1 MSTVKSPLSLITTP
15 LDLRFLS
22 IMAQQSY
29 SFKITGIAPLIV
41 HNGELAD
48 PFYIFSQEVKKISGK
63 RKKTDADH
71 EMMAK
76 LEWRGGLYVN
86 ESRLIVPSDCFEASL
101 VGAAKLS
108 RLGKDAA
115 RGLFVEDHLALR
127 GDGVPELVD
136 ETVLDEMY
144 ASGKFTFRKGVR
156 VGTAKV
162 MRTRPIFGL
171 GWSANA
177 TVVFND
183 AVFNRQQIEDLVAAA
198 GSQIGLCEW
207 RPRFGRFSV
216 SEGVFA

>member
-1 MSTVKSPLSLITTP
+1 MKSPLSLITIP
-15 LDLRFLS
+15 LGLRFLLT
-22 IMAQQSY
+22 MAQQSY
-29 SFKITGIAPLIV
+29 SFKIKGIAPLIV

-48 PFYIFSQEVKKISGK
+48 PFYAFSQEIKKISGK
-63 RKKTDADH
+63 RKKTEADH

-86 ESRLIVPSDCFEASL
+86 EGRLIVPSDCFEASL

-115 RGLFVEDHLALR
+115 RGLFVEDHLAIE
-127 GDGVPELVD
+127 GDGIPESVD
-136 ETVLDEMY
+136 EAVLDEMY

-171 GWSANA
+171 GWHASA

-207 RPRFGRFSV
+207 RPRYGRFAV
-216 SEGVFA
+216 SDCAFS

>member
-1 MSTVKSPLSLITTP
+1 MITKTNV
-15 LDLRFLS
+15 LYVLLN
-22 IMAQQSY
+22 MAQQSY
-29 SFKITGIAPLIV
+29 SFKINGIAPLIV

-48 PFYIFSQEVKKISGK
+48 PFYVFSQEIKKISGK
-63 RKKTDADH
+63 RKKTEADH

-86 ESRLIVPSDCFEASL
+86 EDKLIVPSDCFEASL

-115 RGLFVEDHLALR
+115 RGLFVEDHLVIR
-127 GDGVPELVD
+127 GEGIPETVND
-136 ETVLDEMY
+136 AVLDEMY
-144 ASGKFTFRKGVR
+144 DSGKFTFRKGVR

-171 GWSANA
+171 GWFADA

-183 AVFNRQQIEDLVAAA
+183 AVFNKQQIEDLVDTA
-198 GSQIGLCEW
+198 GTQIGLCEW
-207 RPRFGRFSV
+207 RPRYGRFAV
-216 SEGVFA
+216 SEGVFS

>member
-1 MSTVKSPLSLITTP
+1 
-15 LDLRFLS
+15 
-22 IMAQQSY
+22 MAQLSY
-29 SFKITGIAPLIV
+29 SFKINGIAPLIV

-48 PFYIFSQEVKKISGK
+48 PFYVFSQEIKKISGK
-63 RKKTDADH
+63 RKKTEADH

-86 ESRLIVPSDCFEASL
+86 EDKLIVPSDCFEASL

-115 RGLFVEDHLALR
+115 RGLFVEDHLVIR
-127 GDGVPELVD
+127 GEGIPETVND
-136 ETVLDEMY
+136 TVLDEMY
-144 ASGKFTFRKGVR
+144 DSGKFTFRKGVR

-171 GWSANA
+171 GWFADA

-183 AVFNRQQIEDLVAAA
+183 AVFNKQQIEDLVEAA
-198 GSQIGLCEW
+198 GTQIGLCEW
-207 RPRFGRFSV
+207 RPRYGRFAV
-216 SEGVFA
+216 SEGVFS

>member
-1 MSTVKSPLSLITTP
+1 M
-15 LDLRFLS
+15 
-22 IMAQQSY
+22 
-29 SFKITGIAPLIV
+29 IV

-48 PFYIFSQEVKKISGK
+48 PFYVFSQEIKKISGK
-63 RKKTDADH
+63 RKKTEADH

-86 ESRLIVPSDCFEASL
+86 EDKLIVPSDCFEASL

-115 RGLFVEDHLALR
+115 RGLFVEDHLVIR
-127 GDGVPELVD
+127 GEGIPETVND
-136 ETVLDEMY
+136 AVLDEMY
-144 ASGKFTFRKGVR
+144 DSGKFTFRKGVR

-171 GWSANA
+171 GWFADA

-183 AVFNRQQIEDLVAAA
+183 AVFNKQQIEDLVDTA
-198 GSQIGLCEW
+198 GTQIGLCEW
-207 RPRFGRFSV
+207 RPRYGRFAV
-216 SEGVFA
+216 SEGVFS

>member
-1 MSTVKSPLSLITTP
+1 
-15 LDLRFLS
+15 
-22 IMAQQSY
+22 MAQQSY

-48 PFYIFSQEVKKISGK
+48 PFYSFSQEIKKISGK
-63 RKKTDADH
+63 RKKTEADH

-86 ESRLIVPSDCFEASL
+86 EGKLIVPSDCFEASL

-115 RGLFVEDHLALR
+115 RGLFVEDHLFIE
-127 GDGVPELVD
+127 GDGVPESVD
-136 ETVLDEMY
+136 EAALDEMY
-144 ASGKFTFRKGVR
+144 DSRKFVFRKGVR

-162 MRTRPIFGL
+162 MRTRPIFGT
-171 GWSANA
+171 GWSARA
-177 TVVFND
+177 TIVFND
-183 AVFNRQQIEDLVAAA
+183 AVFNKQQIEDLAEAA

-207 RPRFGRFSV
+207 RPRYGRFAV
-216 SEGVFA
+216 SEGAFS

>member
-1 MSTVKSPLSLITTP
+1 
-15 LDLRFLS
+15 
-22 IMAQQSY
+22 MAQQSY

-48 PFYIFSQEVKKISGK
+48 PFYSFSQEIKKISGK
-63 RKKTDADH
+63 RKKTEADH

-86 ESRLIVPSDCFEASL
+86 EGKLIVPSDCFEASL

-115 RGLFVEDHLALR
+115 RGLFVEDHLLIE
-127 GDGVPELVD
+127 GDGVPESVD
-136 ETVLDEMY
+136 EAALDEMY
-144 ASGKFTFRKGVR
+144 DSRKFVFRKGVR

-162 MRTRPIFGL
+162 MRTRPIFGA
-171 GWSANA
+171 GWSTRAA
-177 TVVFND
+177 IVFND
-183 AVFNRQQIEDLVAAA
+183 AVFNKQQIEDLAEAA

-207 RPRFGRFSV
+207 RPRYGRFAV
-216 SEGVFA
+216 SEGVFS

>member
-1 MSTVKSPLSLITTP
+1 LITN
-15 LDLRFLS
+15 LNVLHVLLN
-22 IMAQQSY
+22 MAQQSY

-48 PFYIFSQEVKKISGK
+48 PFYAFSQEIKKISGK
-63 RKKTDADH
+63 RKKTEADH

-86 ESRLIVPSDCFEASL
+86 EGKLIVPSDCFEASL

-115 RGLFVEDHLALR
+115 RGLFVEDHLLIE
-127 GDGVPELVD
+127 GDGVPESVD
-136 ETVLDEMY
+136 EAALDEMY
-144 ASGKFTFRKGVR
+144 DSRKFVFRKGVR

-162 MRTRPIFGL
+162 MRTRPIFGT
-171 GWSANA
+171 GWSARA
-177 TVVFND
+177 TIVFND
-183 AVFNRQQIEDLVAAA
+183 AVFNKQQIEDLAESA

-207 RPRFGRFSV
+207 RPRYGRFAV
-216 SEGVFA
+216 SEGVFS

>member
-1 MSTVKSPLSLITTP
+1 MKSPLSLITIQH
-15 LDLRFLS
+15 DLRFLL

-48 PFYIFSQEVKKISGK
+48 PFYVFSQEIKKISGK

-86 ESRLIVPSDCFEASL
+86 EGRLIVPSDCFEASL

-115 RGLFVEDHLALR
+115 RGLFVEDHLVIK
-127 GDGVPELVD
+127 GDGIPESVD
-136 ETVLDEMY
+136 EAVLDEMY

-156 VGTAKV
+156 VGAAKV

-171 GWSANA
+171 GWFTNA

-207 RPRFGRFSV
+207 RPRFGRFSI

>member
-1 MSTVKSPLSLITTP
+1 
-15 LDLRFLS
+15 
-22 IMAQQSY
+22 MAQQSY

-48 PFYIFSQEVKKISGK
+48 PFYSFSQEIKKISGK
-63 RKKTDADH
+63 RKKTEADH

-86 ESRLIVPSDCFEASL
+86 EGKLIVPSDCFEASL

-115 RGLFVEDHLALR
+115 RGLFVEDHLLIE
-127 GDGVPELVD
+127 GDGVPESVD
-136 ETVLDEMY
+136 EAALDEMY
-144 ASGKFTFRKGVR
+144 DSRKFVFRKGVR

-162 MRTRPIFGL
+162 MRTRPIFGA
-171 GWSANA
+171 GWSARA
-177 TVVFND
+177 AIVFND
-183 AVFNRQQIEDLVAAA
+183 AVFNKQQIEDLAEAA

-207 RPRFGRFSV
+207 RPRYGRFVV
-216 SEGVFA
+216 SEGVFS

>member
-1 MSTVKSPLSLITTP
+1 MITN
-15 LDLRFLS
+15 LNVLHVLLN
-22 IMAQQSY
+22 MAQQSY

-48 PFYIFSQEVKKISGK
+48 PFYAFSQEIKKISGK
-63 RKKTDADH
+63 RKKTEADH

-86 ESRLIVPSDCFEASL
+86 EGKLIVPSDCFEASL

-115 RGLFVEDHLALR
+115 RGLFIEDHLLIE
-127 GDGVPELVD
+127 GDGVPESVD
-136 ETVLDEMY
+136 EATLDEMY
-144 ASGKFTFRKGVR
+144 DSRKFIFRKGVR

-162 MRTRPIFGL
+162 MRTRPIFGT
-171 GWSANA
+171 GWSARA
-177 TVVFND
+177 TIVFND
-183 AVFNRQQIEDLVAAA
+183 AVFNKQQIEDLAEAA

-207 RPRFGRFSV
+207 RPRYGRFAV
-216 SEGVFA
+216 SEGVFS

>member
-1 MSTVKSPLSLITTP
+1 MITRPHDPHCLLT
-15 LDLRFLS
+15 
-22 IMAQQSY
+22 MAQQQY
-29 SFKITGIAPLIV
+29 TFKITGIAPLIV

-48 PFYIFSQEVKKISGK
+48 PFYAFSQEIKKISGK
-63 RKKTDADH
+63 RKKTEADH

-86 ESRLIVPSDCFEASL
+86 EGKLIVPSDCFEASL

-115 RGLFVEDHLALR
+115 RGLFVEDHLLIC
-127 GDGVPELVD
+127 GDGIPDSVD
-136 ETVLDEMY
+136 EEALDAMY
-144 ASGKFTFRKGVR
+144 ESGKFTFRKGVR

-171 GWSANA
+171 GWWSQA
-177 TVVFND
+177 TIVFND
-183 AVFNRQQIEDLVAAA
+183 AVFNKQQIEDLAEAA

-207 RPRFGRFSV
+207 RPRFGRFAV
-216 SEGVFA
+216 SEGQFS

>member
-1 MSTVKSPLSLITTP
+1 
-15 LDLRFLS
+15 
-22 IMAQQSY
+22 MAQQSY
-29 SFKITGIAPLIV
+29 SFKINGIAPLIV

-48 PFYIFSQEVKKISGK
+48 PFYVFSQEIKKISGK
-63 RKKTDADH
+63 RKKTEADH

-86 ESRLIVPSDCFEASL
+86 EDKLIVPSDCFEASL

-115 RGLFVEDHLALR
+115 RGLFVEDHLVIR
-127 GDGVPELVD
+127 GEGIPETVND
-136 ETVLDEMY
+136 AVLDEMY
-144 ASGKFTFRKGVR
+144 DSGKFTFRKGVR

-171 GWSANA
+171 GWFADA

-183 AVFNRQQIEDLVAAA
+183 AVFNKQQIEDLVDTA
-198 GSQIGLCEW
+198 GTQIGLCEW
-207 RPRFGRFSV
+207 RPRYGRFAV
-216 SEGVFA
+216 SEGVFS

>member
-1 MSTVKSPLSLITTP
+1 MITNHNVLHVLSN
-15 LDLRFLS
+15 
-22 IMAQQSY
+22 MAQQSY

-48 PFYIFSQEVKKISGK
+48 PFYAFSQEIKKISGK
-63 RKKTDADH
+63 RKKTEADH

-86 ESRLIVPSDCFEASL
+86 EDKLIVPSDCFEASL

-115 RGLFVEDHLALR
+115 RGLFVEDHLLIE
-127 GDGVPELVD
+127 GDGVPESVN
-136 ETVLDEMY
+136 EAALDEMY
-144 ASGKFTFRKGVR
+144 DSRKFVFRKGVR

-162 MRTRPIFGL
+162 MRTRPIFGT
-171 GWSANA
+171 GWSARA
-177 TVVFND
+177 TIVFND
-183 AVFNRQQIEDLVAAA
+183 AVFNKQQIEDLAEAA

-207 RPRFGRFSV
+207 RPRYGRFAV
-216 SEGVFA
+216 SEGVFS

>member
-1 MSTVKSPLSLITTP
+1 
-15 LDLRFLS
+15 
-22 IMAQQSY
+22 MAQQSY

-48 PFYIFSQEVKKISGK
+48 PFYAFSQEIKKISGK
-63 RKKTDADH
+63 RKKTEADH

-86 ESRLIVPSDCFEASL
+86 DGKLIVPSDCFEASL

-115 RGLFVEDHLALR
+115 RGLFVEDHLLIE
-127 GDGVPELVD
+127 GDGVPESVD
-136 ETVLDEMY
+136 EATLDEMY
-144 ASGKFTFRKGVR
+144 DSRKFVFRKGVR

-162 MRTRPIFGL
+162 MRTRPIFGT
-171 GWSANA
+171 GWSARA
-177 TVVFND
+177 TIVFND
-183 AVFNRQQIEDLVAAA
+183 AVFNKQQIEDLTESA

-207 RPRFGRFSV
+207 RPRYGRFAV
-216 SEGVFA
+216 SEGVFS

>member
-1 MSTVKSPLSLITTP
+1 MT
-15 LDLRFLS
+15 
-22 IMAQQSY
+22 QQRY

-48 PFYIFSQEVKKISGK
+48 PFYSFSSEIKKISGK

-76 LEWRGGLYVN
+76 LEWRGGLYIN
-86 ESRLIVPSDCFEASL
+86 ENKLIIPSECFEASL

-115 RGLFVEDHLALR
+115 RGLFVEDHLVIE
-127 GDGVPELVD
+127 GDGIPNAVTD
-136 ETVLDEMY
+136 EVLDEMY
-144 ASGKFTFRKGVR
+144 TSGKFTFRKGVR

-171 GWSANA
+171 GWFANA
-177 TVVFND
+177 AIVFND
-183 AVFNRQQIEDLVAAA
+183 AVFNRQQIEDLAIAA

-207 RPRFGRFSV
+207 RPRFGRFAV
-216 SEGVFA
+216 SEGAFT

>member
-1 MSTVKSPLSLITTP
+1 
-15 LDLRFLS
+15 
-22 IMAQQSY
+22 MAQQSY

-48 PFYIFSQEVKKISGK
+48 PFYAFSQEIKKISGK

-86 ESRLIVPSDCFEASL
+86 LGKLIIPSDCFEASL

-115 RGLFVEDHLALR
+115 RGLFVEDHLVIE
-127 GDGVPELVD
+127 GDGIPSSVD

-162 MRTRPIFGL
+162 MRTRPIFGI
-171 GWSANA
+171 GWHANS

-183 AVFNRQQIEDLVAAA
+183 TVFNRQQIEDLVVAA

-216 SEGVFA
+216 SEGVFS

>member
-1 MSTVKSPLSLITTP
+1 MITNRNV
-15 LDLRFLS
+15 LHVLLN
-22 IMAQQSY
+22 MAQQSY

-48 PFYIFSQEVKKISGK
+48 PFYAFSQEIKKISGK
-63 RKKTDADH
+63 RKKTEADH

-86 ESRLIVPSDCFEASL
+86 EGKLIVPSDCFEASL

-115 RGLFVEDHLALR
+115 RGLFVEDHLLIE
-127 GDGVPELVD
+127 GDGVPESVD
-136 ETVLDEMY
+136 ETALDAMY
-144 ASGKFTFRKGVR
+144 DNRKFVFRKGVR

-162 MRTRPIFGL
+162 MRTRPIFGA
-171 GWSANA
+171 GWSARA
-177 TVVFND
+177 TIVFND
-183 AVFNRQQIEDLVAAA
+183 AVFNKQQIEDLAEAA

-207 RPRFGRFSV
+207 RPRYGRFAV
-216 SEGVFA
+216 SEGVFS

>member
-1 MSTVKSPLSLITTP
+1 
-15 LDLRFLS
+15 
-22 IMAQQSY
+22 MAQQSY

-48 PFYIFSQEVKKISGK
+48 PFYSFSQEIKKISGK
-63 RKKTDADH
+63 RKKTEADH

-86 ESRLIVPSDCFEASL
+86 EGKLIVPSDCFEASL

-115 RGLFVEDHLALR
+115 RGLFVEDHLLIE
-127 GDGVPELVD
+127 GDGVPESVD
-136 ETVLDEMY
+136 EAALDEMY
-144 ASGKFTFRKGVR
+144 DSRKFVFRKGVR

-162 MRTRPIFGL
+162 MRTRPIFGT
-171 GWSANA
+171 GWSARA
-177 TVVFND
+177 TIVFND
-183 AVFNRQQIEDLVAAA
+183 AVFNKQQIEDLAEAA

-207 RPRFGRFSV
+207 RPRYGRFAV
-216 SEGVFA
+216 SEGVFS